1 MTSAEVREDLVGAL
15 ELDLVGPE
23 PGSLHESETLPIPP
37 SRWYLTGYLVPFMA
51 PESQRREVTADDELD
66 LIGPTAGTDDD
77 APPERA
83 SARKVFFPSSIG
95 LSVLVPSDTRS
106 LRVIA
111 QWGDYKLLQEPNG
124 ATGGQGNTGAGK
136 SGQNW
141 RRTQRAETI
150 DVTLPAVTGKS
161 SSKEVPNSNGVR
173 IVTSVRTVRM
183 ARPEGNDSEPLLPE
197 GTRAVAIFLVNYR
210 PPAPDERKDEGL
222 IFQTSLKIHADPP
235 FVARPNLRG
244 YDTNDWDERVAD
256 LQYRDVCEYA
266 VGHGVATKASVSGD
280 GQCHEIATEWMPA
293 TDVEKVEPALV
304 PGVELSMEAL
314 AGTSSVQEMQQK
326 LSGLVSG
333 YTAWIGSQ
341 RGGLNLK
348 GRRLEVADELLRR
361 AEFSGRRID
370 DGIRTL
376 EDPIV
381 LEAFRIANRTMAAA
395 ARRRQAQIEGKQP
408 SELAP
413 PKWRP
418 FQLAFLLLNL
428 RGISEPAH
436 ANRDVVDLLFF
447 PTGGGKTEAYLG
459 LAAITLVLRRLRNP
473 GVASAGVSVL
483 MRYTL
488 RLLTL
493 DQLGRAAALICA
505 LELEREKDVTKLG
518 QWPFEIGLWV
528 GQAAT
533 PNRMGQKGDNNRESA
548 RAKTI
553 AFKNDDKKPSPIPLE
568 TCPWCGEKFKTT
580 SFNLVPTADNPTDLH
595 IVCMNRNCDF
605 KGDRHLP
612 IVAIDEPLYR
622 RIPCFLIA
630 TVDKFANLPWVGQC
644 GALFGKVDRW
654 DKGGFYGPCDPNRG
668 NKLEKQLLPPDL
680 IIQDELHLISGPL
693 GTMVGLYE
701 TAIDELSSR
710 AVDGRTIRPKVVAS
724 TATVRRA
731 EVQIGALFAR
741 QSVEIFPPPGP
752 NRRDS
757 FFARIVPVTEIPGR
771 RYLGI
776 AAQGKS
782 LKVVV
787 LRAYLALLAAAQKA
801 YEAAGGKK
809 DATNPADPYMT
820 LVGYFNSLRELGGSR
835 RIVED
840 EVRSRLEGY
849 GKRLRVGEQE
859 GLFAKRTIGFDAIE
873 LTSRVK
879 TNRVAEAKRR
889 LALSFSSDGHVDV
902 ALASNMISVGLD
914 ITRLGLMVVLGQPKM
929 TAEYIQATSRVGRD
943 DNKPGLVVTL
953 LNVHKARDRSHYERF
968 ETYHASFYRAVEATS
983 VTPFSPR
990 AIDRGLPAVTVS
1002 LARLGWEQLTAPLAA
1017 GAITAQRASLS
1028 FVPDTMTR
1036 RVDNFDRRM
1045 ETNERQAL
1053 RQKVRGQVQDL
1064 LDEWVKIAESNRKV
1078 GVGLQYQQEAGLAP
1092 PLLRDPLDQAL
1103 PTLPPGQRKFKAG
1116 RSLRGVEPSVNL
1128 WVKQMNGLEVESPA
1142 EDE

>member
-1 MTSAEVREDLVGAL
+1 
-15 ELDLVGPE
+15 
-23 PGSLHESETLPIPP
+23 
-37 SRWYLTGYLVPFMA
+37 
-51 PESQRREVTADDELD
+51 
-66 LIGPTAGTDDD
+66 
-77 APPERA
+77 
-83 SARKVFFPSSIG
+83 
-95 LSVLVPSDTRS
+95 VLVPSETRS
-106 LRVIA
+106 LRIAA

-124 ATGGQGNTGAGK
+124 APEGKGNTGAGK
-136 SGQNW
+136 SVQNW
-141 RRTQRAETI
+141 RRTQRTETI
-150 DVTLPAVTGKS
+150 DVTLPAATGKS

-183 ARPEGNDSEPLLPE
+183 ARPGSSNSEPLLPE
-197 GTRAVAIFLVNYR
+197 GARAVAVFLVNYR
-210 PPAPDERKDEGL
+210 PPATDERKDEGL
-222 IFQTSLKIHADPP
+222 IFQTCLKVHADQP

-280 GQCHEIATEWMPA
+280 GQCREIATEWMPA
-293 TDVEKVEPALV
+293 ADVEKVEPALV

-314 AGTSSVQEMQQK
+314 AGTTSPQEMQQK

-333 YTAWIGSQ
+333 YAAWIASQ
-341 RGGLNLK
+341 REGLNLK

-370 DGIRTL
+370 EGIRAL

-395 ARRRQAQIEGKQP
+395 ARRRQAQIEAKQP
-408 SELAP
+408 AELAP
-413 PKWRP
+413 PRWRP

-533 PNRMGQKGDNNRESA
+533 PNHMGQKGDNNRDSA

-580 SFNLVPTADNPTDLH
+580 SFNLVPTVDNPTDLH

-612 IVAIDEPLYR
+612 IVAVDEPLYR

-668 NKLEKQLLPPDL
+668 SKLEKQLLPPDL

-710 AVDGRTIRPKVVAS
+710 TVDGQTIRPKVVAS

-782 LKVVV
+782 LKVVL
-787 LRAYLALLAAAQKA
+787 LRAYLALLGAAQKA

-809 DATNPADPYMT
+809 DANNPADPYMT

-889 LALSFSSDGHVDV
+889 LALPFSSEGHVDV

-914 ITRLGLMVVLGQPKM
+914 ISRLGLMVVLGQPKM

-943 DNKPGLVVTL
+943 DSKPGLVVTL
-953 LNVHKARDRSHYERF
+953 LNVHKPRDRSHYERF

-1017 GAITAQRASLS
+1017 SAITAQRASLS

-1045 ETNERQAL
+1045 DATERQAL

-1128 WVKQMNGLEVESPA
+1128 WVKQMNGLELESPA

>member
-1 MTSAEVREDLVGAL
+1 MRSAEIREGLVDAL
-15 ELDLVGPE
+15 KLDLIGPE
-23 PGSLHESETLPIPP
+23 PGSKHESETLPMPP

-51 PESQRREVTADDELD
+51 PESQRREVTSDDELD
-66 LIGPTAGTDDD
+66 LVGSAGTDDD
-77 APPERA
+77 AQPERA
-83 SARKVFFPSSIG
+83 SGRKVFLPSSIG
-95 LSVLVPSDTRS
+95 TSMLVSPETKS
-106 LRVIA
+106 LRVTA
-111 QWGDYKLLQEPNG
+111 QWGDYKLLEDGGRAKEGSGNG
-124 ATGGQGNTGAGK
+124 GSTK
-136 SGQNW
+136 STQYW
-141 RRTQRAETI
+141 KRTQRTETI
-150 DVTLPAVTGKS
+150 DVPLPPSNGKS
-161 SSKEVPNSNGVR
+161 TFKEIPNSNGLR
-173 IVTSVRTVRM
+173 IVTSVRAVQVTRG
-183 ARPEGNDSEPLLPE
+183 GNESEPLLPE
-197 GTRAVAIFLVNYR
+197 GTRAVAVFLVNYR
-210 PPAPDERKDEGL
+210 PPAPDERKDEAL
-222 IFQTSLKIHADPP
+222 IFQACLKVHSDQSL
-235 FVARPNLRG
+235 VARPNLRG
-244 YDTNDWDERVAD
+244 FDTDDWDERVAD
-256 LQYRDVCEYA
+256 LQYRDVCEFA
-266 VGHGVATKASVSGD
+266 VGHGVATKATQSDADHCQAV
-280 GQCHEIATEWMPA
+280 ATEWMPVA
-293 TDVEKVEPALV
+293 DVEKVEPAPV

-314 AGTSSVQEMQQK
+314 GAIVSSEEMKQK
-326 LSGLVSG
+326 LGGLVSA
-333 YTAWIGSQ
+333 YSAWIRTQ
-341 RGGLNLK
+341 REGLK
-348 GRRLEVADELLRR
+348 FRGRRLEVAEELLRR
-361 AEFSGRRID
+361 AEFAGRRID

-376 EDPIV
+376 EDPTV

-408 SELAP
+408 NEIAP
-413 PKWRP
+413 PRWRP

-428 RGISEPAH
+428 RGISEPGH
-436 ANRDVVDLLFF
+436 SDRDLVDLLFF

-459 LAAITLVLRRLRNP
+459 LAAFTLVLRRLRNP
-473 GVASAGVSVL
+473 GVSSAGMSVL

-505 LELEREKDVTKLG
+505 LELEREKDVVKLG

-533 PNRMGQKGDNNRESA
+533 PNRMGQKGDNNRDSA

-580 SFNLVPTADNPTDLH
+580 SFNLVPNADNPTDLR

-622 RIPCFLIA
+622 RLPCFLIA
-630 TVDKFANLPWVGQC
+630 TVDKFASLPWVGQC

-654 DKGGFYGPCDPNRG
+654 DKNGFYGPCDPNRG
-668 NKLEKQLLPPDL
+668 NKLEKHLLPPDL

-701 TAIDELSSR
+701 TAIDELSAR
-710 AVDGRTIRPKVVAS
+710 AADGRAIRPKVVAS

-757 FFARIVPVTEIPGR
+757 FFARIVPVTDIPGR

-782 LKVVV
+782 LKVVL
-787 LRAYLALLAAAQKA
+787 LRAYLAVLAAAQKA
-801 YEAAGGKK
+801 YEISGGKS
-809 DATNPADPYMT
+809 TNNPADPYMT

-849 GKRLRVGEQE
+849 GKRLRVGEEE
-859 GLFAKRTIGFDAIE
+859 GPFAKRTIGFDAVE

-889 LALSFSSDGHVDV
+889 LALPFSADGHVDV

-943 DNKPGLVVTL
+943 DAKPGLVLTL
-953 LNVHKARDRSHYERF
+953 LNIHKPRDRSHYERF

-1002 LARLGWEQLTAPLAA
+1002 LARLGWEPLTAPLAA
-1017 GAITAQRASLS
+1017 ASITGQRASLT
-1028 FVPDTMTR
+1028 FVPDALGQ

-1045 ETNERQAL
+1045 EEADRQAL

-1064 LDEWVKIAESNRKV
+1064 LDEWVKIAESNRAV
-1078 GVGLQYQQEAGLAP
+1078 GVGLQYQQEAGVAP
-1092 PLLRDPLDQAL
+1092 PLLRDPLDQSL
-1103 PTLPPGQRKFKAG
+1103 PTLAPGQRKFKAG
-1116 RSLRGVEPSVNL
+1116 RSLRGVEPNVNL
-1128 WVKQMNGLEVESPA
+1128 WVKQVNGLEVELPA